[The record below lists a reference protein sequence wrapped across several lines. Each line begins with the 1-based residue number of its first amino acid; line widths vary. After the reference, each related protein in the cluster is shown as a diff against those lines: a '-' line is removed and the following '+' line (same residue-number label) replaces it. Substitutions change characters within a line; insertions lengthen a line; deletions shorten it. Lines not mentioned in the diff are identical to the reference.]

1 MYAVVCSL
9 MHSNIE
15 PSHCVL
21 LTGSLTLVT
30 DLTSPPSAAL
40 HSSLTAMDGD
50 GNRFNIQPNA
60 SFSIEC
66 VVESP
71 GEFSL
76 HANVDG
82 RPLST
87 GNGTSVSVLMSTSVG
102 PARVQKTLSIAFS
115 SFSPAMNG
123 VYGCTADSALTRVT
137 SRKIFL
143 STGQ

>member
-1 MYAVVCSL
+1 
-9 MHSNIE
+9 MHCIDS
-15 PSHCVL
+15 SYCVL
-21 LTGSLTLVT
+21 LIGSLTLVT
-30 DLTSPPSAAL
+30 DFTSPPSIAL

-76 HANVDG
+76 HANVNG
-82 RPLST
+82 RQLST
-87 GNGTSVSVLMSTSVG
+87 GNGTSVSVAMSTPVG
-102 PARVQKTLSIAFS
+102 PARVQKTLAITFS